1 MRQQLAG
8 YLKRAL
14 DVPDGAGAALFGQRD
29 GGGLEAFGY
38 VAGAVYPQEEERDA
52 THGLRG
58 NAAELVDHRAVRL
71 VPVQE
76 SLDQRGCMIERAAH
90 FCQIG
95 WNGMTGGPGGGVF
108 AVWLSRVMLLSVGG
122 VLIRSLGQT
131 QTSEQGNVFAYVER
145 PLSETFIAIAALFFV
160 LPLVK
165 YLHKGGPRSVAPA
178 E

>member
-1 MRQQLAG
+1 M
-8 YLKRAL
+8 
-14 DVPDGAGAALFGQRD
+14 
-29 GGGLEAFGY
+29 
-38 VAGAVYPQEEERDA
+38 
-52 THGLRG
+52 
-58 NAAELVDHRAVRL
+58 
-71 VPVQE
+71 QE
-76 SLDQRGCMIERAAH
+76 SLDPRGCMIERATQ

-108 AVWLSRVMLLSVGG
+108 AVWLSRGMLLSAGG

-160 LPLVK
+160 RPLVK
-165 YLHKGGPRSVAPA
+165 YLRKGGSRSVAPA